1 MTAEPA
7 RPDGTWRLVRLAAGL
22 AGLHGWRRHGTAA
35 LCGALASAALPPLHL
50 VPLLIPAFTGL
61 LWLLDGA
68 ARRRDAALL
77 GWSFGFGHM
86 LGGLYWIGIAFLV
99 DADRFALAMP
109 FAVLGMS
116 AGLALFPALAV
127 LAAAW
132 PGWRG
137 PARICLLAAAWL
149 AAEMLRAWV
158 LTGFPWNLIGTV
170 WSFAPSMLQLSAL
183 TGVWGLSAVTV
194 LAAAA
199 PAVLTE
205 LGPESGSRRG
215 CAAFAALALLLPVL
229 VWGGGAL
236 RLAMVPALGAETV
249 DGVMLRL
256 VQPNIDQA
264 LKWLPELRRGHIENQ
279 MRLSSGPGANPGGE
293 PGAEAASR
301 PVSHVIWAETAVPF
315 FLASE
320 PELRDQLAGIVPRNG
335 LLITGAPRLGDS
347 AAPQRLW
354 NSLHGLDEFGAVV
367 GTYDKHHLVPFGE
380 YTPLRAVLGWLGLGK
395 LTVGGQGFSAGPGP
409 ATLDLPGLPPFS
421 PLICYEVIF
430 PGRVVARG
438 ARPQWLLNLTNDA
451 WFGISSGPYQH
462 FASARIRA
470 VEEGLPMVRV
480 ANTGISAVVDPYGR
494 LLGRLRLNQ
503 AGVLDSPL
511 PKAAQGV
518 TMYARFGDTMGLLL
532 IAIMAFFALIF
543 RRFLT

>member
-1 MTAEPA
+1 MTIEPA
-7 RPDGTWRLVRLAAGL
+7 PLAPGAGWPVRLGARL
-22 AGLHGWRRHGTAA
+22 AGLSGWRRYGAAA
-35 LCGALASAALPPLHL
+35 LCGALGSAALPPLHL

-68 ARRRDAALL
+68 ARRRQVVLL

-86 LGGLYWIGIAFLV
+86 LAGLYWIGIAFLV

-116 AGLALFPALAV
+116 AGLALFPALAIV
-127 LAAAW
+127 AAAW

-137 PARICLLAAAWL
+137 PARVALLAAAWL

-158 LTGFPWNLIGTV
+158 LTGFPWNLIGNV
-170 WSFAPSMLQLSAL
+170 WSFTPAMLQLAAL
-183 TGVWGLSAVTV
+183 TGVWGLSAMTV
-194 LAAAA
+194 FAAAA
-199 PAVLTE
+199 PAVLA
-205 LGPESGSRRG
+205 ESGAGRG
-215 CAAFAALALLLPVL
+215 RAAFVALALLLPAL

-236 RLAMVPALGAETV
+236 RLASVPAPGAETV

-264 LKWLPELRRGHIENQ
+264 AKWVPELRRGHIENQ
-279 MRLSSGPGANPGGE
+279 MRLSIGPAT
-293 PGAEAASR
+293 R

-315 FLASE
+315 LLDSE
-320 PELRDQLAGIVPRNG
+320 PELRAQLAGIVPRGG
-335 LLITGAPRLGDS
+335 LLITGAPRLDRTGERR
-347 AAPQRLW
+347 RLW
-354 NSLHGLDEFGAVV
+354 NSLHALDQSGALL

-395 LTVGGQGFSAGPGP
+395 LTVGSQGFSAGAGL

-421 PLICYEVIF
+421 PLICYEAIF
-430 PGRVVARG
+430 PGRVVAG
-438 ARPQWLLNLTNDA
+438 GVRPQWLLNATNDA
-451 WFGISSGPYQH
+451 WFGTSSGPYQH

-470 VEEGLPMVRV
+470 VEEGLPLVRV

-494 LLGRLRLNQ
+494 VLGRLNLNQ
-503 AGVLDSPL
+503 AGILDSRL
-511 PKAAQGV
+511 PRPAEGV
-518 TMYARFGDTMGLLL
+518 TLYARYGDRMGLFL
-532 IAIMAFFALIF
+532 IVIWVFSALIF
-543 RRFLT
+543 RRILT

>member
-1 MTAEPA
+1 MTAERAPPAAGAGWPA
-7 RPDGTWRLVRLAAGL
+7 RFATRLATGL
-22 AGLHGWRRHGTAA
+22 AGLSGWRRHGAAA
-35 LCGALASAALPPLHL
+35 LCGALASGALPPLHL

-68 ARRRDAALL
+68 ARRGAAARL

-86 LGGLYWIGIAFLV
+86 LAGLYWIGIAFLV
-99 DADRFALAMP
+99 DSARFGLAMP

-127 LAAAW
+127 AAAAW
-132 PGWRG
+132 PRWRG
-137 PARICLLAAAWL
+137 PARVALLAAAWL

-158 LTGFPWNLIGTV
+158 LTGFPWNLIGNV
-170 WSFAPSMLQLSAL
+170 WSFAPAMLQLSAL
-183 TGVWGLSAVTV
+183 TGVWGLSAMTV

-199 PAVLTE
+199 PAVLIE
-205 LGPESGSRRG
+205 PGAGPRAKRSR
-215 CAAFAALALLLPVL
+215 AAFVALALLLPAL

-236 RLAMVPALGAETV
+236 RLAMAPAPGAETV

-264 LKWLPELRRGHIENQ
+264 SKWVPELRRGHIENQ
-279 MRLSSGPGANPGGE
+279 MRLSSGPGAELGTQ
-293 PGAEAASR
+293 

-315 FLASE
+315 LLDSE
-320 PELRDQLAGIVPRNG
+320 PELRAQLAGIVPRDG
-335 LLITGAPRLGDS
+335 LLITGAPRLEGS
-347 AAPQRLW
+347 GAERRLW
-354 NSLHGLDEFGAVV
+354 NSLHGIDETGALV

-395 LTVGGQGFSAGPGP
+395 LTVGAQGFSPGPGL
-409 ATLDLPGLPPFS
+409 ATLNLPGLPPFS
-421 PLICYEVIF
+421 PLICYEAIF
-430 PGRVVARG
+430 PGRVVAEG

-470 VEEGLPMVRV
+470 VEEGLPLVRV

-511 PKAAQGV
+511 PRPIEGV
-518 TMYARFGDTMGLLL
+518 TLYARYGDRIGLFL
-532 IAIMAFFALIF
+532 IVMLVFSALIS

>member
-1 MTAEPA
+1 M
-7 RPDGTWRLVRLAAGL
+7 GL
-22 AGLHGWRRHGTAA
+22 ATGLGGLRGWRRHGAAA

-50 VPLLIPAFTGL
+50 IPLLIPAFTGL

-68 ARRRDAALL
+68 ARRREAALI

-86 LGGLYWIGIAFLV
+86 LSGLYWIGIAFLV
-99 DADRFALAMP
+99 DADRFAVAMP

-127 LAAAW
+127 AAAAW

-137 PARICLLAAAWL
+137 PARVALLAAAWL

-170 WSFAPSMLQLSAL
+170 WSFAPTMLQLTAL

-194 LAAAA
+194 FAAAA
-199 PAVLTE
+199 PAVLI
-205 LGPESGSRRG
+205 GPGVGPGSGRG
-215 CAAFAALALLLPVL
+215 RIAFASLALLLPAL
-229 VWGGGAL
+229 VWGGGSL
-236 RLAMVPALGAETV
+236 RLAMAPALGAETV

-264 LKWLPELRRGHIENQ
+264 SKWRPELRRGHIENQ
-279 MRLSSGPGANPGGE
+279 MRLSSGPPADPT
-293 PGAEAASR
+293 ARS
-301 PVSHVIWAETAVPF
+301 VSHVIWAETAVPF
-315 FLASE
+315 FLDGE
-320 PELRDQLAGIVPRNG
+320 PELRRQLAGIVPRDG
-335 LLITGAPRLGDS
+335 LLITGAPRLDRSGE
-347 AAPQRLW
+347 PRRLW
-354 NSLHGLDEFGAVV
+354 NSLHGLDETGALV

-395 LTVGGQGFSAGPGP
+395 LVVGGQGFSAGPGLV
-409 ATLDLPGLPPFS
+409 TLDLPGLPPFS
-421 PLICYEVIF
+421 PLICYEAIF
-430 PGRVVARG
+430 SGRVVAEG
-438 ARPQWLLNLTNDA
+438 ARPRWLLNLTNDA
-451 WFGISSGPYQH
+451 WFGTSSGPYQH

-494 LLGRLRLNQ
+494 LLGQLRLNQ

-511 PKAAQGV
+511 PQPARSV
-518 TMYARFGDTMGLLL
+518 TLYARYGDRMGLFL
-532 IAIMAFFALIF
+532 IVVLAISALIF

>member
-1 MTAEPA
+1 MTSELA
-7 RPDGTWRLVRLAAGL
+7 RPDSGPGWLVRFATRLATGL
-22 AGLHGWRRHGTAA
+22 AGLRGWRRHGAAA

-68 ARRRDAALL
+68 SHRRAAALL

-86 LGGLYWIGIAFLV
+86 LAGLYWIGIAFLV
-99 DADRFALAMP
+99 DADRFALALP

-132 PGWRG
+132 PGWHG
-137 PARICLLAAAWL
+137 PARVALLAAAGL
-149 AAEMLRAWV
+149 AAELLRAWV

-170 WSFAPSMLQLSAL
+170 WSFAPTMLQSSAL

-194 LAAAA
+194 FAAAA
-199 PAVLTE
+199 PAVLT
-205 LGPESGSRRG
+205 GPGAGRG
-215 CAAFAALALLLPVL
+215 RAAFAALALLLPAL

-236 RLAMVPALGAETV
+236 RLAMAPALGAKTV

-256 VQPNIDQA
+256 VQPSIDQA
-264 LKWLPELRRGHIENQ
+264 SKWVPELRRGHIETQ
-279 MRLSSGPGANPGGE
+279 MRLSSGPGTV
-293 PGAEAASR
+293 PGAR

-315 FLASE
+315 RLDGE
-320 PELRDQLAGIVPRNG
+320 PKLRNQLAGIVPRDG
-335 LLITGAPRLGDS
+335 LLIVGAPRLGGS
-347 AAPQRLW
+347 GTPRRLW
-354 NSLHGLDEFGAVV
+354 NSLHGLDESGAVV

-395 LTVGGQGFSAGPGP
+395 LTVGAQGFSAGPGL
-409 ATLDLPGLPPFS
+409 AALDLPGLPPFS
-421 PLICYEVIF
+421 PLICYEAIF
-430 PGRVVARG
+430 PGRVVAEG
-438 ARPQWLLNLTNDA
+438 ARARWLLNLTNDA
-451 WFGISSGPYQH
+451 WFGTSSGPYQH

-470 VEEGLPMVRV
+470 VEEGLPIVRV

-511 PKAAQGV
+511 PKAAKSV
-518 TMYARFGDTMGLLL
+518 TMYARFGDAMGLFL
-532 IAIMAFFALIF
+532 IAIFAFSALIF

>member
-1 MTAEPA
+1 VTSEPA
-7 RPDGTWRLVRLAAGL
+7 RPAAGAGWPVRLAAGL
-22 AGLHGWRRHGTAA
+22 AGLSGWRRHGAAA

-68 ARRRDAALL
+68 ARRREAALL

-86 LGGLYWIGIAFLV
+86 LTGLYWIGIAFLV
-99 DADRFALAMP
+99 DSARFGLAMP
-109 FAVLGMS
+109 FAVLGLS

-127 LAAAW
+127 VAAAW

-137 PARICLLAAAWL
+137 PARVALLAAAWL

-158 LTGFPWNLIGTV
+158 LTGFPWNLIGNV
-170 WSFAPSMLQLSAL
+170 WSFAPAMLQLAAL

-194 LAAAA
+194 FAAAA
-199 PAVLTE
+199 PAVLAE
-205 LGPESGSRRG
+205 PGAGRG
-215 CAAFAALALLLPVL
+215 RAAFAALALMLPAL

-236 RLAMVPALGAETV
+236 RLAVAPAPGAETV

-256 VQPNIDQA
+256 VQPSIDQA
-264 LKWLPELRRGHIENQ
+264 SKWLPELRRGHIENQ
-279 MRLSSGPGANPGGE
+279 MRLSSGP
-293 PGAEAASR
+293 AAR
-301 PVSHVIWAETAVPF
+301 PVSHVIWSETAVPY
-315 FLASE
+315 LLDGE
-320 PELRDQLAGIVPRNG
+320 PELRAQLAGIVPRGG
-335 LLITGAPRLGDS
+335 LLIAGAPRLDRSGERR
-347 AAPQRLW
+347 RLW
-354 NSLHGLDEFGAVV
+354 NSLHALDGTGAVV

-395 LTVGGQGFSAGPGP
+395 LTVGSQGFNAGPGL

-421 PLICYEVIF
+421 PLICYEAIF
-430 PGRVVARG
+430 PGRVAAEG
-438 ARPQWLLNLTNDA
+438 ARPQWLLNATNDA
-451 WFGISSGPYQH
+451 WFGTSSGPYQH

-470 VEEGLPMVRV
+470 VEEGLPLVRV

-503 AGVLDSPL
+503 VGILDSAL
-511 PKAAQGV
+511 PRPAEGV
-518 TMYARFGDTMGLLL
+518 TLYARYGDRIGLFL
-532 IAIMAFFALIF
+532 IVIWAFSALIF
-543 RRFLT
+543 RRFST

>member
-7 RPDGTWRLVRLAAGL
+7 RPDGTWWLGRLASGL
-22 AGLHGWRRHGTAA
+22 AGFRGWRRHGTAA

-68 ARRRDAALL
+68 ACRRDAALL

-86 LGGLYWIGIAFLV
+86 LGGLYWIGIAVLV

-137 PARICLLAAAWL
+137 PARVALLAAAWL

-170 WSFAPSMLQLSAL
+170 WSFAPSMLQLTAL
-183 TGVWGLSAVTV
+183 TGVWGLSAITV
-194 LAAAA
+194 FAAAA

-205 LGPESGSRRG
+205 PGAGRG
-215 CAAFAALALLLPVL
+215 RVAFAALALLLPVL

-236 RLAMVPALGAETV
+236 RLATVPALGAETV

-264 LKWLPELRRGHIENQ
+264 SKWLPELRRGHIENQ
-279 MRLSSGPGANPGGE
+279 MRLSSGPGADP
-293 PGAEAASR
+293 ASR

-315 FLASE
+315 LLTDE

-354 NSLHGLDEFGAVV
+354 NSLHGLDETGAVV

-380 YTPLRAVLGWLGLGK
+380 YTPLRAFLGWLGLGK
-395 LTVGGQGFSAGPGP
+395 LTIGGQGFSAGPGL
-409 ATLDLPGLPPFS
+409 ATMDLPGLPPFS
-421 PLICYEVIF
+421 PLICYEIIF
-430 PGRVVARG
+430 PGRVVAKG

-511 PKAAQGV
+511 PKAAKSV
-518 TMYARFGDTMGLLL
+518 TMYARFGDAMGLFL
-532 IAIMAFFALIF
+532 IAILAFSALIF

>member
-1 MTAEPA
+1 
-7 RPDGTWRLVRLAAGL
+7 
-22 AGLHGWRRHGTAA
+22 
-35 LCGALASAALPPLHL
+35 
-50 VPLLIPAFTGL
+50 
-61 LWLLDGA
+61 
-68 ARRRDAALL
+68 
-77 GWSFGFGHM
+77 
-86 LGGLYWIGIAFLV
+86 
-99 DADRFALAMP
+99 
-109 FAVLGMS
+109 MS

-137 PARICLLAAAWL
+137 PARVALLAAAWL

-170 WSFAPSMLQLSAL
+170 WSFAPAMLQLSAL

-194 LAAAA
+194 VAAAA
-199 PAVLTE
+199 PAILT
-205 LGPESGSRRG
+205 GPGAGRG
-215 CAAFAALALLLPVL
+215 RVAFVTLALLLPAL

-236 RLAMVPALGAETV
+236 RLAMVPAPDAETV

-256 VQPNIDQA
+256 VQPSIDQA
-264 LKWLPELRRGHIENQ
+264 SKWLPELRRGHIENQ
-279 MRLSSGPGANPGGE
+279 MRLSSGPGAD
-293 PGAEAASR
+293 PGAQ

-315 FLASE
+315 ILDGEA
-320 PELRDQLAGIVPRNG
+320 ELRAQLAGIVPRG
-335 LLITGAPRLGDS
+335 GVLIAGAPRLDRSGE
-347 AAPQRLW
+347 PRRLW
-354 NSLHGLDEFGAVV
+354 NSLHGLDETGAVV

-395 LTVGGQGFSAGPGP
+395 LTVGGQGFSAGPGL
-409 ATLDLPGLPPFS
+409 ATLKLPGLPPFS
-421 PLICYEVIF
+421 PLICYEAIF
-430 PGRVVARG
+430 PGRVVAEG

-451 WFGISSGPYQH
+451 WFGTSSGPYQH

-480 ANTGISAVVDPYGR
+480 ANSGISAVVDPYGR

-503 AGVLDSPL
+503 VGVLDSPL
-511 PKAAQGV
+511 PQPAEGI
-518 TMYARFGDTMGLLL
+518 TLYARYGDRIGLFL
-532 IAIMAFFALIF
+532 IVILAFSALIF